1 MRYTKYKNFVKISV
15 FGDDDA
21 LISNS
26 SSVYRIDGTLNN
38 CKRMRFNFNGCLNS
52 VKLSKNARLI
62 LESLFIPTITNLVNY
77 INVRIVTSTEDTNL
91 DSGKFSTGN
100 PILITT
106 RTNTMVYNNSELFCN
121 INVPSTFLSQGYIE
135 IELES
140 PVVTTAV
147 DFITSTP
154 LKPFYMTFVIIDQD
168 EEESQDPNIAQ
179 TVEYKNY
186 GRLGMPIRTPLT

>member
-26 SSVYRIDGTLNN
+26 NSVYKVDTTLNN
-38 CKRMRFNFNGCLNS
+38 SKRMRFNFNGCLND
-52 VKLSKNARLI
+52 VKLSNNARLI
-62 LESLFIPTITNLVNY
+62 LESLFIPSITNLNNY
-77 INVRIVTSTEDTNL
+77 INVRIVTSTEDTNV
-91 DSGKFSTGN
+91 DSGKFNTGN

-106 RTNTMVYNNSELFCN
+106 RANTMIYNNSELFCN
-121 INVPSTFLSQGYIE
+121 INVPNTFLSRGYIE

-140 PVVTTAV
+140 PIVTTDV

-154 LKPFYMTFVIIDQD
+154 LKPFYLTFIIIDQD
-168 EEESQDPNIAQ
+168 EEETQDSNIAQ
-179 TVEYKNY
+179 KVDFKNF
-186 GRLGMPIRTPLT
+186 GRLGAPIRPPIT

>member
-1 MRYTKYKNFVKISV
+1 MRYTVHKNFVKISV
-15 FGDDDA
+15 FGDDD
-21 LISNS
+21 IWVSNVN
-26 SSVYRIDGTLNN
+26 SVYRIDGTLNN
-38 CKRMRFNFNGCLNS
+38 CKRMRFNFNGSLNN

-62 LESLFIPTITNLVNY
+62 LESLFIPTITNLSNY
-77 INVRIVTSTEDTNL
+77 INIRVVTSTEDTNL
-91 DSGKFSTGN
+91 DSGKFNTGN

-106 RTNTMVYNNSELFCN
+106 RANTMVYNNSELFCN

-140 PVVTTAV
+140 PVVTAAV
-147 DFITSTP
+147 DFTTSSS

-168 EEESQDPNIAQ
+168 EEDSQDPNIAQ

>member
-1 MRYTKYKNFVKISV
+1 MRYTVHKNIVKISV
-15 FGDDDA
+15 FGDDDTW
-21 LISNS
+21 ISNTN
-26 SSVYRIDGTLNN
+26 SVYRIDGTLTN
-38 CKRMRFNFNGCLNS
+38 CKSMRFNFNGSLNN
-52 VKLSKNARLI
+52 VKLSKNARFM
-62 LESLFIPTITNLVNY
+62 LESLFIPTITNLSNY
-77 INVRIVTSTEDTNL
+77 INVRVVTSTEDTNL
-91 DSGKFSTGN
+91 DSKKLNTGN

-106 RTNTMVYNNSELFCN
+106 RANTMVYNNSELFCN
-121 INVPSTFLSQGYIE
+121 INVPSTFLSQGHIE

-140 PVVTTAV
+140 PVVTAAV

>member
-26 SSVYRIDGTLNN
+26 NSVYKVDTTLNN
-38 CKRMRFNFNGCLNS
+38 SKRMRFNFNGCLND
-52 VKLSKNARLI
+52 VKLSNNARLI
-62 LESLFIPTITNLVNY
+62 LESLFIPSITNLVNY
-77 INVRIVTSTEDTNL
+77 INIRVVTSTEDTNL
-91 DSGKFSTGN
+91 DSGKLNTGN

-106 RTNTMVYNNSELFCN
+106 RANTMVYNNSELFCN
-121 INVPSTFLSQGYIE
+121 INVPSTFLSQRYIE

>member
-1 MRYTKYKNFVKISV
+1 
-15 FGDDDA
+15 
-21 LISNS
+21 
-26 SSVYRIDGTLNN
+26 
-38 CKRMRFNFNGCLNS
+38 MRFNFNGSLNN

-106 RTNTMVYNNSELFCN
+106 RANTMVYNNSELFCN

-140 PVVTTAV
+140 PVVTAAV
-147 DFITSTP
+147 DFTTSGS
-154 LKPFYMTFVIIDQD
+154 LRPFYMTFVIIDQD

>member
-1 MRYTKYKNFVKISV
+1 MRYTVHKNFVKISV
-15 FGDDDA
+15 FGDDD
-21 LISNS
+21 IWVSNVN
-26 SSVYRIDGTLNN
+26 SVYRIDGTLNN
-38 CKRMRFNFNGCLNS
+38 CKRMRFNFNGSLNN

-62 LESLFIPTITNLVNY
+62 LESLFIPTITNLSNY
-77 INVRIVTSTEDTNL
+77 INIRVVTSTEDTNL
-91 DSGKFSTGN
+91 DSGKFNTGN

-106 RTNTMVYNNSELFCN
+106 RANTMVYNNSELFCN

-140 PVVTTAV
+140 PVVTAAV
-147 DFITSTP
+147 DFTTSSS

-168 EEESQDPNIAQ
+168 EEDSQDPNIVQ

>member
-1 MRYTKYKNFVKISV
+1 MRYTVHKNFVKISV
-15 FGDDDA
+15 FGDDDTW
-21 LISNS
+21 ISNS
-26 SSVYRIDGTLNN
+26 NSVYRIDGTLNN
-38 CKRMRFNFNGCLNS
+38 CKRMRFNFNGSLNN

-62 LESLFIPTITNLVNY
+62 LESLFIPTITNLSNY
-77 INVRIVTSTEDTNL
+77 INIRVVTSTEDTNV
-91 DSGKFSTGN
+91 DTNKFNTGN

-106 RTNTMVYNNSELFCN
+106 RANTMVYNNSELFCN
-121 INVPSTFLSQGYIE
+121 INVPNTFLSQGYIE
-135 IELES
+135 IELEC
-140 PVVTTAV
+140 PVVTAAV
-147 DFITSTP
+147 DFTTSSS

>member
-1 MRYTKYKNFVKISV
+1 MRYTVHKNFVKISV
-15 FGDDDA
+15 FGDDDIWA
-21 LISNS
+21 TNSN
-26 SSVYRIDGTLNN
+26 SVYRVDTSLNN

-62 LESLFIPTITNLVNY
+62 LESLFIPTITNLSNY
-77 INVRIVTSTEDTNL
+77 INIRVVTSTEDTNL
-91 DSGKFSTGN
+91 DTNKFNTGN

-106 RTNTMVYNNSELFCN
+106 RANTMVYNNSELFCN
-121 INVPSTFLSQGYIE
+121 INVPSSFLSQGYIE

-140 PVVTTAV
+140 PIVTAAV
-147 DFITSTP
+147 DFTTSGS
-154 LKPFYMTFVIIDQD
+154 LRPFYMTFVIIDQD
-168 EEESQDPNIAQ
+168 EEETKDPNIAQ

>member
-1 MRYTKYKNFVKISV
+1 MRYTVHKNLVKIAV
-15 FGDDDA
+15 FGDDDIWA
-21 LISNS
+21 TNSN
-26 SSVYRIDGTLNN
+26 SVYRVDTSLNN

-62 LESLFIPTITNLVNY
+62 LESLFIPTITNLSNY
-77 INVRIVTSTEDTNL
+77 INIRVVTSTEDTNL
-91 DSGKFSTGN
+91 DSGKLNTGN

-106 RTNTMVYNNSELFCN
+106 RANTMVYNNSELFCN

>member
-1 MRYTKYKNFVKISV
+1 MRYTVHKNFVKISV
-15 FGDDDA
+15 FGDDDTWV
-21 LISNS
+21 SNVN
-26 SSVYRIDGTLNN
+26 SVYRIDGTLNN
-38 CKRMRFNFNGCLNS
+38 CKRMRFNFNGSLNN

-140 PVVTTAV
+140 PVVTAAV
-147 DFITSTP
+147 DFTTSSS

>member
-1 MRYTKYKNFVKISV
+1 MRYTVHKNFVKISV
-15 FGDDDA
+15 FGDDDTW
-21 LISNS
+21 ISNS
-26 SSVYRIDGTLNN
+26 NSVYRIDGTLNN
-38 CKRMRFNFNGCLNS
+38 CKRMRFNFNGSLNN

-106 RTNTMVYNNSELFCN
+106 RANTMIYNNSELFCN
-121 INVPSTFLSQGYIE
+121 INVPNTFLSKGYIE

-140 PVVTTAV
+140 PVVTAAV
-147 DFITSTP
+147 DFTTSSS

>member
-1 MRYTKYKNFVKISV
+1 MRYTVHKNLVKIAV
-15 FGDDDA
+15 FGDDDIWA
-21 LISNS
+21 TNSN
-26 SSVYRIDGTLNN
+26 SVYRVDTSLNN

-62 LESLFIPTITNLVNY
+62 LESLFIPTITNLSNY
-77 INVRIVTSTEDTNL
+77 INIRVVTSTEDTNL
-91 DSGKFSTGN
+91 DSGKLNTGN

-106 RTNTMVYNNSELFCN
+106 RANTMVYNNSEYFCN
-121 INVPSTFLSQGYIE
+121 INVPSTFLSQGFIE

-140 PVVTTAV
+140 PIVTAAV
-147 DFITSTP
+147 DFTTSGS
-154 LKPFYMTFVIIDQD
+154 LRPFYMTFVIIDQD

>member
-1 MRYTKYKNFVKISV
+1 MRYTVHKNLVKIAV
-15 FGDDDA
+15 FGDDDIWA
-21 LISNS
+21 TNSN
-26 SSVYRIDGTLNN
+26 SVYRVDTSLNN

-62 LESLFIPTITNLVNY
+62 LESLFIPTITNLINY
-77 INVRIVTSTEDTNL
+77 INIRVVTSTEDTNL
-91 DSGKFSTGN
+91 DSGKLNTGN

-106 RTNTMVYNNSELFCN
+106 RANTMVYNNSELLYN
-121 INVPSTFLSQGYIE
+121 INVPSTFLSQGFIE

-140 PVVTTAV
+140 PIVTAAV
-147 DFITSTP
+147 DFTTSGS
-154 LKPFYMTFVIIDQD
+154 LRPFYMTFVIIDQD
-168 EEESQDPNIAQ
+168 EEETKDPDIAQ

>member
-1 MRYTKYKNFVKISV
+1 MRYTKYKNFVKISL
-15 FGDDDA
+15 FGDDDTW
-21 LISNS
+21 ISNS
-26 SSVYRIDGTLNN
+26 NSVYKTDSTLNN
-38 CKRMRFNFNGCLNS
+38 SKRMRFNFNGSLND
-52 VKLSKNARLI
+52 VRLSNSARLI
-62 LESLFIPTITNLVNY
+62 LESMFIPTITNLSNY
-77 INVRIVTSTEDTNL
+77 INVRVVTSTEDTNL
-91 DSGKFSTGN
+91 DTGRFNTGN

-106 RTNTMVYNNSELFCN
+106 RANTMVYNNSELFCN
-121 INVPSTFLSQGYIE
+121 INIPNSFLSKGYID

-154 LKPFYMTFVIIDQD
+154 LKPFYLTFVIIDED
-168 EEESQDPNIAQ
+168 EEDTKDPNIAQ

>member
-1 MRYTKYKNFVKISV
+1 MRYTVHKNFVKISV
-15 FGDDDA
+15 FGDDDIWA
-21 LISNS
+21 TNSN
-26 SSVYRIDGTLNN
+26 SVYRVDTSLNN

-62 LESLFIPTITNLVNY
+62 LESLFIPTITNLSNY
-77 INVRIVTSTEDTNL
+77 INIRVVTSTEDTNL
-91 DSGKFSTGN
+91 DTNKFNTGN

-106 RTNTMVYNNSELFCN
+106 RANTMVYNNSEYFCN

-135 IELES
+135 IELEC
-140 PVVTTAV
+140 PVVTAAV
-147 DFITSTP
+147 DFTTSGS
-154 LKPFYMTFVIIDQD
+154 LRPFYMTFVIIDQD
-168 EEESQDPNIAQ
+168 EEETKDPNIAQ

>member
-1 MRYTKYKNFVKISV
+1 MRYTVHKNFVKISV
-15 FGDDDA
+15 FGDDDIWA
-21 LISNS
+21 TNSNS
-26 SSVYRIDGTLNN
+26 VYTIDTSLNN
-38 CKRMRFNFNGCLNS
+38 CKRMRFNFNGCLNN

-106 RTNTMVYNNSELFCN
+106 RANTMVYNNSELFCN

-140 PVVTTAV
+140 PVVTAAV
-147 DFITSTP
+147 DFTTSSS

>member
-1 MRYTKYKNFVKISV
+1 MRYTVHKNFVKISV
-15 FGDDDA
+15 FGDHDTW
-21 LISNS
+21 ISNLNC
-26 SSVYRIDGTLNN
+26 VYRIDGTLNN
-38 CKRMRFNFNGCLNS
+38 CKRMRFNFNGSLNN
-52 VKLSKNARLI
+52 VKLSKNARLV
-62 LESLFIPTITNLVNY
+62 LESIFIPSITNLVNY

-106 RTNTMVYNNSELFCN
+106 RANTMVYNNSELFCN

-140 PVVTTAV
+140 PVVTAAV
-147 DFITSTP
+147 DFTTSSS

>member
-1 MRYTKYKNFVKISV
+1 MRYTKYKNFVKISL
-15 FGDDDA
+15 FGDDDTW
-21 LISNS
+21 ISNS
-26 SSVYRIDGTLNN
+26 NSVYRIDGTLNN
-38 CKRMRFNFNGCLNS
+38 CKRMRFNFNGSLNN

-106 RTNTMVYNNSELFCN
+106 RANTMVYNNSELFCN

-140 PVVTTAV
+140 PVVTAAV
-147 DFITSTP
+147 DFTTSSS

>member
-1 MRYTKYKNFVKISV
+1 MRYTVHKNFVKISV
-15 FGDDDA
+15 FGDDDIWA
-21 LISNS
+21 TNSN
-26 SSVYRIDGTLNN
+26 SVYRVDTSLNN

-62 LESLFIPTITNLVNY
+62 LESLFIPTITNLSNY
-77 INVRIVTSTEDTNL
+77 INIRVVTSTEDTNL
-91 DSGKFSTGN
+91 DTNKFNTGN

-106 RTNTMVYNNSELFCN
+106 RANTMVYNNSELFCN

-140 PVVTTAV
+140 PIVTAAV
-147 DFITSTP
+147 DFTTSGS
-154 LKPFYMTFVIIDQD
+154 LRPFYMTFVIIDQD
-168 EEESQDPNIAQ
+168 EEETKDPDIAQ